1 MIEPV
6 SVILASTKAASNG
19 YKLLQSIKPERN
31 IAVGDANL
39 WISNELIFKH
49 IDILPNKIRRR
60 LNRAKERAENVRQ
73 EYMDIKNKSNP
84 WSFVIKIHLSRKFK
98 RKCAYV
104 REEVE
109 SSTGL
114 AVRDAIE
121 KYDQENADTEA
132 TNKGTSALNS
142 HEGQSAQSS
151 STPLRGYHV
160 RLKLSDPQ
168 DRPTQIDVSCGG
180 IDLHVCNGQ
189 CSCTSGYQATD
200 PMIAAQGVSQTFNN
214 RTGKA
219 PDTSV
224 LSSSDVESILSK
236 LHSSPLLS
244 RDEGYI
250 VKERSS
256 IITQST
262 LAEDDTRTET
272 IPMDGEDTEA
282 GTDWDGDSDYQSAYS
297 IELYSV
303 HSEGGPPAERLEHL
317 VMHTGGL
324 F

>member
-1 MIEPV
+1 
-6 SVILASTKAASNG
+6 
-19 YKLLQSIKPERN
+19 
-31 IAVGDANL
+31 
-39 WISNELIFKH
+39 
-49 IDILPNKIRRR
+49 
-60 LNRAKERAENVRQ
+60 
-73 EYMDIKNKSNP
+73 MDVKNKSSP
-84 WSFVIKIHLSRKFK
+84 WTFVMKVHLSRKFK

-104 REEVE
+104 RRKVE
-109 SSTGL
+109 LSTGR
-114 AVRDAIE
+114 AIKDAIE
-121 KYDQENADTEA
+121 KYDQENADSGTTEA
-132 TNKGTSALNS
+132 SNKGTSESARKNQPTCLNV
-142 HEGQSAQSS
+142 HDGQSAQCP

-189 CSCTSGYQATD
+189 CSCTSGHQTTD
-200 PMIAAQGVSQTFNN
+200 PMMPAQGVSQTFNN
-214 RTGKA
+214 RAGKA

-236 LHSSPLLS
+236 FHSSPLLS